1 MADWKTQQDI
11 EQNGV
16 RTGPYADIM
25 DLPHPVSEKHP
36 PMPLANRAAQFA
48 PFAALT
54 GFHEEIER
62 TAREW
67 NAQKEKH

>member
-1 MADWKTQQDI
+1 MKESHQDI
-11 EQNGV
+11 ERKAV
-16 RTGPYADIM
+16 RTGPYADII
-25 DLPHPVSEKHP
+25 DLPHPVSKKHP
-36 PMPLANRAAQFA
+36 PMPLSNRAAQFA

-67 NAQKEKH
+67 NAQKENH